1 MINKIKLKS
10 EFSRNVLTLITG
22 TTIAQAIPIAV
33 SPILTRLYSP
43 EDFGILAIFLALLTI
58 SSSIATARYE
68 LAIMLPHDEKE
79 AINIAALAF
88 FITLLVSIFLL
99 LSIVVFKSTILSI
112 LNNDKI
118 GPWLYLLPIAVFFVG
133 CFNILNYYNTR
144 NKFYK
149 DIAKA
154 KVVKSFVLAIVPI
167 MLGLLKSGAFGLI
180 SGQILSQMFA
190 NLKLLKNVIK
200 NKVLLTNI
208 SINNI
213 KKEAKKYINF
223 PLYSLPGALA
233 NISSTHLVNLLI
245 STFFSVA
252 TLGFYSLVQKILGM
266 PSALIGGSIGQVYFE
281 KASKEKNE
289 KGTCV
294 NIYKNTIKKSILIG
308 AIIFIPLY
316 FVIEDIFTF
325 VFGEQWAIA
334 GKYAKIVLPFF
345 YVRFI
350 AATISTTFD
359 IFNAL
364 KLELFI
370 QLFLLVGILFI
381 LYFFKDKNFINFL
394 YILNIYGISIY
405 IYNIY
410 VTLKLSKGK
419 NGARK

>member
-58 SSSIATARYE
+58 FGSTATARYE
-68 LAIMLPHDEKE
+68 FAIMLPHNEKE
-79 AINIAALAF
+79 VINIAALAF

-99 LSIVVFKSTILSI
+99 LFILIFHTIILSI

-118 GPWLYLLPIAVFFVG
+118 GHWLYLLPIAVFFVG

-167 MLGLLKSGAFGLI
+167 ILGLLKSGAFGLI

-190 NLKLLKNVIK
+190 NLKLLKNIIK
-200 NKVLLTNI
+200 GKALLNNI
-208 SINNI
+208 SINI
-213 KKEAKKYINF
+213 MKKEAKKYINF
-223 PLYSLPGALA
+223 PLYSLPGALS
-233 NISSTHLVNLLI
+233 NIFSIHLVNILI
-245 STFFSVA
+245 STFFSVT

-289 KGTCV
+289 KGNCV
-294 NIYKNTIKKSILIG
+294 NIYKNTIKKSVLIG

-316 FVIEDIFTF
+316 FVVEDIFTF

-345 YVRFI
+345 YVRFV

-364 KLELFI
+364 KLELII
-370 QLFLLVGILFI
+370 QILLLIGMLFI
-381 LYFFKDKNFINFL
+381 LYFYKDKNFINFL
-394 YILNIYGISIY
+394 YMLNIYGISIY

-410 VTLKLSKGK
+410 ITLKLSKGK
-419 NGARK
+419 NSAKK